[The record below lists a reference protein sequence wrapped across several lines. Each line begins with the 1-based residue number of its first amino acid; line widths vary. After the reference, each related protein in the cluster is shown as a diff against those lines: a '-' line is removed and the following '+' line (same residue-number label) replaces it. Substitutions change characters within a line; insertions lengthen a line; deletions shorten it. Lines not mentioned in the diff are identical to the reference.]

1 MSLNPRPRWAR
12 ALRTLSLQSGLVLA
26 LTAFSMSA
34 ASGSEYRAGDPPYL
48 ERDEVRAFIDEQVAA
63 GRDRGQMEELFASA
77 DPQQR
82 ILDLISSPA
91 EARPWKDYRPIFITE
106 QRVRR
111 GQRFMEEQ
119 AESLARAE
127 EEFDVEPE
135 IIAAIIGVETDYGRN
150 TGGFRVLDALVT
162 LGFDYPPRAD
172 FFRRELG
179 EFLTLIDEEGLDVG
193 ETYGSYAGAMGRGQ
207 FISSSYRHYAV
218 DFDGSGRRDLLNSW
232 PDAIGS
238 VANYFREHGWE
249 GGEPVVAR
257 ARVEGDAHEE
267 LLSRNYQARH
277 SLDELAE
284 HGVYPDQAVAA
295 DGRYSLIRLE
305 GENGYEYYL
314 GYPNF
319 YVITRYNRSPLYAM
333 AVHQLARK
341 LVD

>member
-1 MSLNPRPRWAR
+1 MTLYPRPRWAR
-12 ALRTLSLQSGLVLA
+12 ALRTFFLQFGLAVSLAACSLSTVS
-26 LTAFSMSA
+26 S
-34 ASGSEYRAGDPPYL
+34 SEYRAGDPPYL
-48 ERDEVRAFIDEQVAA
+48 ERDEVQAFIDEQVAA
-63 GRDRGQMEELFASA
+63 GRDRERLEALFASA

-91 EARPWKDYRPIFITE
+91 EARPWKDYRPIFIND

-119 AESLARAE
+119 AEPLARAAE
-127 EEFDVEPE
+127 AFDVEQE
-135 IIAAIIGVETDYGRN
+135 VIAAIIGVETNYGRN
-150 TGGFRVLDALVT
+150 TGGFRVFDALVT

-172 FFRRELG
+172 FFRKELG
-179 EFLTLIDEEGLDVG
+179 EFLTLVEEEGLDVG
-193 ETYGSYAGAMGRGQ
+193 DTRGSYAGAMGRGQ

-238 VANYFREHGWE
+238 VANYFREHGWQ

-257 ARVEGDAHEE
+257 ARVESDAHEQ

-277 SLDELAE
+277 TLDELAE

-305 GENGYEYYL
+305 GEDGYEYYL

-341 LVD
+341 LAD